1 MGSIDPCFSCTDRV
15 AVIDLQSG
23 KARSM
28 TRRELEFL
36 SREQLHRP

>member
-15 AVIDLQSG
+15 AVIDMQSG

-28 TRRELEFL
+28 TKRELDFM
-36 SREQLHRP
+36 SREQLQRG